1 MTYLPYVELQTN
13 PALTPSAAV
22 IWLHGLGANG
32 HDFASVVPE
41 LDLPDDISVR
51 FIFPHAPSIPITV
64 NNGYVMPGWYD
75 IFEMSL
81 GRKVDVVQ
89 LRASA
94 NKIVEL
100 IEREIAQG
108 IPSDKIIIAGFSQGG
123 AVAYETVLSFD
134 QPLAGLLVLSSYFA
148 TSATIVTHDANKKT
162 PILIQH
168 GSEDSVVSEML
179 GQRAYRQLMDLEY
192 NVAYESYVMDHTL
205 CAEQITSIS
214 HWLQERLK

>member
-1 MTYLPYVELQTN
+1 MSYLPHVEVQTN
-13 PALTPSAAV
+13 PTLPATAAV

-32 HDFASVVPE
+32 HDFVSLLPE
-41 LDLPDDISVR
+41 LGLPADMNVR
-51 FIFPHAPSIPITV
+51 FIFPHAPLIPITV

-94 NKIVEL
+94 NKIVDL
-100 IEREIAQG
+100 IEREIARG
-108 IPSDKIIIAGFSQGG
+108 IPSHKIIVAGFSQGG

-134 QPLAGLLVLSSYFA
+134 KTLAGLLVLSSYFA
-148 TSATIVTHDANKKT
+148 TSATIVAHAANKNT
-162 PILIQH
+162 PILVQH
-168 GSEDSVVSEML
+168 GSEDSVVNEAM
-179 GQRAYRQLMDLEY
+179 GQSAYRQLTDLGC
-192 NVAYESYVMDHTL
+192 NATYESYVMDHTL

-214 HWLQERLK
+214 RWLQERLQ